1 MREMNEVSVA
11 ELDKYI
17 IIDTHGGEEDIL
29 GLVAAIQLAK
39 KYHKIILGI
48 TCVAGRRPLERAV
61 EDALIAQQI
70 TRSSIPVY
78 RGSHRCMQ
86 DRNRVCFSGRNT
98 RSAIISWIIPSV
110 WRPLWW
116 RTSSRN

>member
-1 MREMNEVSVA
+1 MNEVSVT

-48 TCVAGRRPLERAV
+48 TCVSGRRPMEKAV

-70 TRSSIPVY
+70 TRSSIPVFK
-78 RGSHRCMQ
+78 GSQLSMQ
-86 DRNRVCFSGRNT
+86 GLSKVCFSGRNT
-98 RSAIISWIIPSV
+98 RSATIFWITPLV
-110 WRPLWW
+110 WRLWW
-116 RTSSRN
+116 